1 MIVNAFR
8 TRARGVRR
16 TISGIATPFLGIAL
30 APLLVATAATRAGAV
45 PNPTVTGPVTAVCS
59 PMCPSPPG
67 PANGIHIPDAF
78 DGGSNLQEFIDA
90 DYVEEEFFFEGT
102 ATAFERDP
110 GAPAWDTTGFWTAR
124 PSTTLAPAAY
134 KSRVLV
140 HRPADPTKFNGIV
153 VLEWFNETAGIDL
166 PPDYGYF
173 RTQLRREGA
182 IFVGVSAQ
190 AVGINGGIPAGFA
203 LKSWDPVRYG
213 SLLHPGDNYCYDIF
227 SQAAQAIRN
236 PSGLSPIP
244 ADYHITAM
252 IADGESQ
259 SAGRMVTYVDAIA
272 PLAQVFDGYFIH
284 SRGAAG
290 SGLFSGA
297 GGAVPSPSK
306 IRSDVPPVLV
316 FETETDTTGHFNARQ
331 PDGPNYRLWE
341 PAGTAHVDNYDF
353 TFFNQNA
360 ATSEPSYP
368 PTVCNFPNNM
378 ANEHYVMNAALYHL
392 GNWITGG
399 APPPNAPAP
408 ITVVSGAIQR
418 DANNIA
424 LGGIRLPEMDV
435 PIATHQGTGNTG
447 SPFCVLFGRTIPLPV
462 PVSSLYPTHDAYVTA
477 FTTAT
482 NNLLTAGFILPA
494 DAAETIAAAQS
505 SSVGIACGNGAPE
518 AGEECDD
525 GNVSPGDGCSD
536 TCTVE
541 TGYFCTGAPSMCA
554 PICGDELVTGPEQ
567 CDDGNTVAGDGCS
580 ATCTVEPGFSCMGN
594 PSACVAICGDGLVVD
609 GEVCDDGNTAGGDGC
624 GAECTVEMG
633 WSCAGEPSMCAPIC
647 GDGLVRG
654 SEACDEG
661 AANGTLPSC
670 CAATCQFKSAGTT
683 CDDGNA
689 CTTAD
694 ACDGGSGCVGGP
706 PPSCDDGNVCT
717 ADSCDTATGCVH
729 DGPPRD
735 GFACDDHD
743 GCTQGDVCSNGQC
756 AGTSGAD
763 SDGDGYCDATETAVG
778 CNPNDAA
785 EIPAQA
791 TTYGGGHS
799 AGDILVTY
807 LAPADRKVARAT
819 DPSCAAT
826 GACAA
831 NHFCTAGKIADPCT
845 ANADCNLPANT
856 CRVVANYGAA
866 PDLTVR
872 RPFLLNRTVVTSFEP
887 LTPGCSRK
895 VDLAMDTSRKSNK
908 LKLRVSGTV
917 GGRKRNDSDTFT
929 YR

>member
-1 MIVNAFR
+1 MVLA
-8 TRARGVRR
+8 ALGVAM
-16 TISGIATPFLGIAL
+16 S
-30 APLLVATAATRAGAV
+30 VATGRAAV
-45 PNPTVTGPVTAVCS
+45 PNPTVTGPITAVCS

-110 GAPAWDTTGFWTAR
+110 GAPAWDSTGSWTAR
-124 PSTTLAPAAY
+124 PSTTIAPAAY

-140 HRPADPTKFNGIV
+140 NRPADPTKFNGIV

-166 PPDYGYF
+166 PPDYGYY

-190 AVGINGGIPAGFA
+190 AVGINGGVPAGFA

-213 SLLHPGDNYCYDIF
+213 SLVHPGDNYCYDIF

-244 ADYHITAM
+244 SDYHITGM

-297 GGAVPSPSK
+297 GGTVPSPSK

-316 FETETDTTGHFNARQ
+316 FETETDTAGHFNARQ

-378 ANEHYVMNAALYHL
+378 ANEHYVMNAALFHL

-408 ITVVSGAIQR
+408 ISVVSGAIQR

-462 PVSSLYPTHDAYVTA
+462 PLSSLYPTHDAYV
-477 FTTAT
+477 
-482 NNLLTAGFILPA
+482 G
-494 DAAETIAAAQS
+494 
-505 SSVGIACGNGAPE
+505 GIHDRDE
-518 AGEECDD
+518 Q
-525 GNVSPGDGCSD
+525 SPGRRLHPPARRGRDDRGR
-536 TCTVE
+536 
-541 TGYFCTGAPSMCA
+541 A
-554 PICGDELVTGPEQ
+554 ELHRRDRLRQRRARGGGGVRRRQ
-567 CDDGNTVAGDGCS
+567 RHAGRWLLRHVHGR
-580 ATCTVEPGFSCMGN
+580 
-594 PSACVAICGDGLVVD
+594 DGLLLHRRAVD
-609 GEVCDDGNTAGGDGC
+609 
-624 GAECTVEMG
+624 
-633 WSCAGEPSMCAPIC
+633 
-647 GDGLVRG
+647 VR
-654 SEACDEG
+654 
-661 AANGTLPSC
+661 
-670 CAATCQFKSAGTT
+670 
-683 CDDGNA
+683 
-689 CTTAD
+689 AD
-694 ACDGGSGCVGGP
+694 LRRRPRDRPRAVRRRQ
-706 PPSCDDGNVCT
+706 
-717 ADSCDTATGCVH
+717 H
-729 DGPPRD
+729 DGRRRLLGDLHGRARVQLHGQSVRLRRD
-735 GFACDDHD
+735 
-743 GCTQGDVCSNGQC
+743 
-756 AGTSGAD
+756 
-763 SDGDGYCDATETAVG
+763 
-778 CNPNDAA
+778 
-785 EIPAQA
+785 
-791 TTYGGGHS
+791 
-799 AGDILVTY
+799 L
-807 LAPADRKVARAT
+807 R
-819 DPSCAAT
+819 
-826 GACAA
+826 
-831 NHFCTAGKIADPCT
+831 
-845 ANADCNLPANT
+845 
-856 CRVVANYGAA
+856 
-866 PDLTVR
+866 R
-872 RPFLLNRTVVTSFEP
+872 RPR
-887 LTPGCSRK
+887 R
-895 VDLAMDTSRKSNK
+895 R
-908 LKLRVSGTV
+908 R
-917 GGRKRNDSDTFT
+917 
-929 YR
+929 